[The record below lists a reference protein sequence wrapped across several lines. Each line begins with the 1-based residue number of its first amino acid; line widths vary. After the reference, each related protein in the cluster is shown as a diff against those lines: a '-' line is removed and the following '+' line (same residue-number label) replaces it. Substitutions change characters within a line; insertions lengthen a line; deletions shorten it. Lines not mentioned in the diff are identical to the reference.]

1 MYLKFIKKICKS
13 IKDKKKCYQPFPS
26 KLKKIRKKNNIKLDS
41 LPYKTNKMS
50 KKDKWDVKQIKSGPQ
65 LYFPLRT
72 NATNATQNSANYC
85 SSLTFY

>member
-1 MYLKFIKKICKS
+1 MLSAFSFQIKKKI
-13 IKDKKKCYQPFPS
+13 KKK
-26 KLKKIRKKNNIKLDS
+26 NIKLDS